1 MSRESIREKA
11 VRYLG
16 DGRLEV
22 ELVSQGRVVA
32 TCRGESGQYAIDYD
46 PKRRRWSCRC
56 PARKRCCH
64 ITAAMLVTR
73 SGDE

>member
-1 MSRESIREKA
+1 MRETVKEKA
-11 VRYLG
+11 VRYLSES
-16 DGRLEV
+16 RVKV

-32 TCRGESGQYAIDYD
+32 TCRSESGQYALDYD
-46 PKRRRWSCRC
+46 PKRRRWSCSC

-64 ITAAMLVTR
+64 VTAAMLVTR